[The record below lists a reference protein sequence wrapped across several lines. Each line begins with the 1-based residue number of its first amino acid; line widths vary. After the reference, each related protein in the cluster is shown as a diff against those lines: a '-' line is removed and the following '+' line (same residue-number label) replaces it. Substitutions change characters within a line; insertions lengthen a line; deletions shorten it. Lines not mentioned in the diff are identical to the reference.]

1 MGDDKSITEKLTD
14 VITKATDSVKST
26 MSNIVDTASQAAQY
40 AMESNAEKI
49 SGQTVTEL
57 DPGQIGATTAAQV
70 YLSDAAAMPAPLI
83 PAQPALKRKRKPRT
97 KLSFGKAPTANK
109 SVAKKPTGKAGK
121 KPAKKPAKKSAP
133 KTSRKAAKKGVGRK
147 SMKKA
152 VKRSAGKTKKRSKR

>member
-121 KPAKKPAKKSAP
+121 KPAKKPAP
-133 KTSRKAAKKGVGRK
+133 KTPRKAAKKGVGRK